1 MIKAAALIEK
11 FKVSLKEEW
20 GYIYGMKHV
29 MWSQARQ
36 DAYVKAYSGDSL
48 RKNSCKYGSKWN
60 GHIVT
65 DCSGLFAY
73 WIEQLGDRIA
83 HGSNSIY
90 DRYCRNKGTIKKG
103 KKSSGEDLLPGT
115 AVFTTGSDGR
125 HGHIGLYIG
134 GGKVIEAKGAQYG
147 VVESKI
153 TDERWKAWGE
163 LKMIE
168 YDRQAEDPPWD
179 EDKDMDY
186 PTIRRG
192 SKGKYVTLLQVKLKD
207 LGYDLGKW
215 GADGDF
221 GAQTEKA
228 LKEYQSDNGLK
239 ADGICGPL
247 TWEKLNGNPQPAEKK
262 YKVIIKGLDQAQ
274 AKALCKEYP
283 ESEMAEE

>member
-11 FKVSLKEEW
+11 FRVSFEEKW

-48 RKNSCKYGSKWN
+48 REKSCKYGAKWN

-65 DCSGLFAY
+65 DCSGLFAW
-73 WIEQLGDRIA
+73 WIEQLGDKIA

-90 DRYCRNKGTIKKG
+90 DRYCRNKGTMKKG
-103 KKSSGEDLLPGT
+103 KKSSGADLLPGT

-125 HGHIGLYIG
+125 HGHIGLYAG
-134 GGKVIEAKGAQYG
+134 AGKVIEAKGAQFG
-147 VVESKI
+147 VTESKV

-163 LKMIE
+163 LKMVE
-168 YDRQAEDPPWD
+168 YDGAEEPPWD

-228 LKEYQSDNGLK
+228 LKEYQRKNGLA
-239 ADGICGPL
+239 ADGIYGPR
-247 TWEKLNGNPQPAEKK
+247 TWEKLNGEQPEQDVK
-262 YKVIIKGLDQAQ
+262 YKVTIKGLDLAQ
-274 AKALCKEYP
+274 AKALLNNYP
-283 ESEMAEE
+283 GSEMTEE